1 MLFRMKTL
9 QAILVIGVIITCYL
23 VFLEAKE
30 FQEQMSFETRLNS
43 IRNQ

>member
-1 MLFRMKTL
+1 MKTL
-9 QAILVIGVIITCYL
+9 QIILVIGILLTAYL
-23 VFLEAKE
+23 VYLEAKE